1 MAKVVYNA
9 CYGGFSLSAEAVRLG
24 KSYSPGDED
33 WQECDEKYG
42 FFKGPRHHPT
52 LVRVVEQLCDA
63 ANGSCA
69 RLRIEELP
77 SGTLYRID
85 EYDGLETVA
94 TQDTCDWTV
103 AP

>member
-24 KSYSPGDED
+24 KSYSPDDSD
-33 WQECDEKYG
+33 WQEVDEEYG
-42 FFKGPRHHPT
+42 FFEGPRHHPT

-63 ANGSCA
+63 ANGSYA

-94 TQDTCDWTV
+94 TQDTYDWTV